1 MAYYT
6 RKEILTLLSVDDGFL
21 VSLEREDIITP
32 DAPTDASGEFSER
45 MLERARVSYNLVR
58 DLEVNLA
65 GAAVIVRMREELAGL
80 RKRVEELVDEV
91 RQRR

>member
-21 VSLEREDIITP
+21 VSLEREDIITA
-32 DAPTDASGEFSER
+32 DAPADASGEFSER

-80 RKRVEELVDEV
+80 RKRVEELVSEV
-91 RQRR
+91 RQRG